1 MITNAALP
9 HIFDYTLKNRA
20 FNCRMRNRYYEE
32 VYYAFRSL
40 EQRLQ
45 NYDREEVDNRE
56 RFYTIDQEIRRYEQ
70 ILGKCLEYAQS
81 AVFFGKSDK
90 LSLFSDDR
98 RYGILQEEYFLV
110 YFLQELLATT
120 RYIIS
125 RIETDTLLRE
135 MEQKARNG
143 QMNMPQASGFWQNLQ
158 KNLETLNKATSREFR
173 DLCDHVR
180 ERFQTGN
187 SVFGTLQELQHFY

>member
-1 MITNAALP
+1 MKSLP
-9 HIFDYTLKNRA
+9 HLFDYTLKNRA

-40 EQRLQ
+40 EQRLK
-45 NYDREEVDNRE
+45 NYENQDTDNQE

-70 ILGKCLEYAQS
+70 ILEKCLEYAQAS
-81 AVFFGKSDK
+81 VFFGKTNK
-90 LSLFSDDR
+90 MTLFSKDR
-98 RYGILQEEYFLV
+98 RYGILQEEFFLV

-135 MEQKARNG
+135 MENKAKSG
-143 QMNMPQASGFWQNLQ
+143 QTETEHVSGFWRNLQ
-158 KNLETLNKATSREFR
+158 KNLEILNHTTIKEFQ
-173 DLCDHVR
+173 DLCKHIQ

>member
-1 MITNAALP
+1 MKSLP
-9 HIFDYTLKNRA
+9 HLFDYTLKNRA

-40 EQRLQ
+40 EQRLK
-45 NYDREEVDNRE
+45 NYENEEADNHE
-56 RFYTIDQEIRRYEQ
+56 RFYTIEQEIRRYEQ
-70 ILGKCLEYAQS
+70 ILEKCLEYAQAS
-81 AVFFGKSDK
+81 VFFVNTNKI
-90 LSLFSDDR
+90 SLFSKDR
-98 RYGILQEEYFLV
+98 RYGILQEEFFLV

-143 QMNMPQASGFWQNLQ
+143 QAETVHVSGFWRNLQ
-158 KNLETLNKATSREFR
+158 KNLEILSSTTIREFQ
-173 DLCDHVR
+173 DLCKHIQ

-187 SVFGTLQELQHFY
+187 SVFGTLQELQNFY